1 MNAAVG
7 AMIFSSLALTYN
19 YGAFPRR
26 ENSLKGGYHTISFT
40 YDKAERQ
47 RYRDLREL
55 IRSLPPDASVSTTEA
70 VGPHVSA
77 RVRIYSMRWGTF
89 NADYLLAWG
98 NDLRLG
104 NTKQNLKNALGGN
117 RYGVFKRVGE
127 FALFKRGFDTS
138 GNSRMIQDWSL

>member
-1 MNAAVG
+1 
-7 AMIFSSLALTYN
+7 
-19 YGAFPRR
+19 
-26 ENSLKGGYHTISFT
+26 
-40 YDKAERQ
+40 
-47 RYRDLREL
+47 
-55 IRSLPPDASVSTTEA
+55 

-117 RYGVFKRVGE
+117 HYGVFKRVGE